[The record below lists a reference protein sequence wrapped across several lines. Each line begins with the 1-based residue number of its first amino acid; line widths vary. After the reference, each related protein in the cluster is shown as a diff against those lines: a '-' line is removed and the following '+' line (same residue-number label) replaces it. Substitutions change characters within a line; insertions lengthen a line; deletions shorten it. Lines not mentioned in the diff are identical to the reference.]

1 MVLSLMFLCAAL
13 LTGIDQITKWLA
25 RTYLAGRQ
33 PFVLIDGVFELR
45 YIENTG
51 AAFGILSGYKIL
63 LIIITT
69 IALIGLIIIFARGV
83 LGKSKIVIVSCTLI
97 LAGGMGNLIDRV
109 FRDGVIDFFY
119 FKLIDFA
126 IFNVADSF
134 VVVGALLMLF
144 YFLFNQKELNL
155 HAKKQS
161 EISSQVN
168 GESDAVNGDKDTD
181 PFAGN
186 DGRKT

>member
-1 MVLSLMFLCAAL
+1 M
-13 LTGIDQITKWLA
+13 
-25 RTYLAGRQ
+25 
-33 PFVLIDGVFELR
+33 FELR

-155 HAKKQS
+155 HAKNAKKQS